1 MDSED
6 ERLVK
11 VILRYREELQKKI
24 RERKIEMESD
34 NNEHYILY
42 SALGFTNEEG

>member
-24 RERKIEMESD
+24 RERKKD
-34 NNEHYILY
+34 
-42 SALGFTNEEG
+42 